1 LVPGSRWPSS
11 EMTSNAAECYDC
23 PMFAGALLLAG
34 LAVTASSP
42 FADPSP
48 EYSAPVLEDSKTPAV
63 TSPERDSLIRRA
75 ADAALDFSETLPNYV
90 CREVISRF
98 YNRNGAWRQLD
109 TVETDLVY
117 RNGLEDYR
125 NITVNGKR
133 VTKKVEETG
142 PWSIGEFGTV
152 LRNLFVP
159 ETMTEFQFLKTSRI
173 DGVDARQ
180 YSFSVKQERSM
191 WSVHVEADFYKP
203 AYRGKIWIDPSN
215 ARTLRI
221 EMEATGFPADFPVN
235 RAEITAEY
243 GSVRLSGTAQFL
255 LPVRAAMLECQRGS
269 IPPICFRNEI
279 DFRDY
284 RKFEAESSIQYSEVK
299 SSIQYEAP
307 VATPEPGDVIVR
319 RTPPAP
325 EPAPAATAAEPPSPP
340 SAARIRQDADLPLGA
355 SPERDSLIRRAA
367 DAALDFSETLPNYVC
382 REVISRF
389 QNTDRDADWRLLDTV
404 EADLVY
410 EDGLENYRDIAVN
423 GRRVNKM
430 EEVGDAWSTGEFGTV
445 LRHLF
450 ATDTMTEF
458 QLLETSRIAGVDA
471 REYSF
476 TVKQDLS
483 MWNVRVESRSYH
495 PAYSGRIWIDPST
508 ARALRIEMEA
518 TAFPAD
524 FPVDRVET
532 TTDYEYV
539 RLSGTTRYLLPVRAS
554 MLGCQRG
561 TLTCFRNNIDFRN
574 YRKFEAES
582 KIQYE
587 NPRQHLF

>member
-1 LVPGSRWPSS
+1 VKLRAV
-11 EMTSNAAECYDC
+11 
-23 PMFAGALLLAG
+23 LLAG
-34 LAVTASSP
+34 VYLAGMLRAQSP
-42 FADPSP
+42 AEQSFVSP
-48 EYSAPVLEDSKTPAV
+48 EG
-63 TSPERDSLIRRA
+63 DSLIRRA
-75 ADAALDFSETLPNYV
+75 ADAALDFSGTLPNYV

-98 YNRNGAWRQLD
+98 YNRNGAWHQLD

-159 ETMTEFQFLKTSRI
+159 ETMTEFQFLKTSRFV
-173 DGVDARQ
+173 GVDARQ

-191 WSVHVEADFYKP
+191 WRVHVEADSYEP

-215 ARTLRI
+215 ARALRI
-221 EMEATGFPADFPVN
+221 EMEATGFPADFPVD

-243 GSVRLSGTAQFL
+243 GYVRLSGTAQFL

-269 IPPICFRNEI
+269 TPPVCFRNDI
-279 DFRDY
+279 DFRNY

-299 SSIQYEAP
+299 SNIQYEAP
-307 VATPEPGDVIVR
+307 VVTPEPGDVIAR
-319 RTPPAP
+319 RTPPESAVPSPSP
-325 EPAPAATAAEPPSPP
+325 EPAPAATAAEPPSLP
-340 SAARIRQDADLPLGA
+340 SAARIRPDEDLPLGA

-367 DAALDFSETLPNYVC
+367 DAASEFSETLPNYVC
-382 REVISRF
+382 REVISRY
-389 QNTDRDADWRLLDTV
+389 QNTNRDADWRPLDTV

-410 EDGLENYRDIAVN
+410 EDGLEDYRDIAVN

-430 EEVGDAWSTGEFGTV
+430 EEIGDAWSTGEFGTV

-450 ATDTMTEF
+450 APDTMTEF
-458 QLLETSRIAGVDA
+458 QFLKTSRIAGVEA

-476 TVKQDLS
+476 TVEQDRS
-483 MWNVRVESRSYH
+483 VWNVRVESRSYH

-524 FPVDRVET
+524 FPVDRVGT

-539 RLSGTTRYLLPVRAS
+539 RLSGTTQYLLPVRAS

-561 TLTCFRNNIDFRN
+561 TLTCFRNSIDFTN

-582 KIQYE
+582 SIQYGDRRE
-587 NPRQHLF
+587 